1 MDSFKLE
8 ANGVNALFI
17 RSEVDLTE
25 AVLQVTN
32 LARVNFSTR
41 WRQRRFH
48 VQRIRTY
55 NNHSSRDNP
64 VFHFLATSCAT
75 AIAHPIL
82 SYYILKHHTSCHL
95 FFFST
100 LRCDY
105 SITAVI
111 QINNNKCQSNLA
123 KNDIAQLIMTSGTAH
138 SCFVDIYH
146 IRQVA
151 ARVAKLVLLGA
162 FGTSFGVRGSRRG
175 HQWYHS
181 KKRCLF
187 FHIGSPLWP
196 LRYH

>member
-75 AIAHPIL
+75 AIAHSKHSRSYRIIL
-82 SYYILKHHTSCHL
+82 LNITQAAI
-95 FFFST
+95 
-100 LRCDY
+100 Y
-105 SITAVI
+105 SSFQRYDVITAVI
-111 QINNNKCQSNLA
+111 QI
-123 KNDIAQLIMTSGTAH
+123 
-138 SCFVDIYH
+138 
-146 IRQVA
+146 
-151 ARVAKLVLLGA
+151 AKLVLLGA

-196 LRYH
+196 LRYL